1 MEKST
6 DEYYRAYLRE
16 KQARDEL
23 EHILEEKTR
32 ELYQSNK
39 ALEEKVVQLQNQ
51 QAVLM
56 QTEKMATLGT
66 LSAGVAHEINNPLAY
81 VMSNLESLNYVK
93 PAINELLVIAK
104 NVLDGKLSPEELKV
118 ELHRLNQQQS
128 FDFLLSDIDE
138 LLDDA
143 QEGLKRIGAIVKNL
157 LSFARPKN
165 NLLAMGDI
173 RESLESA
180 IKLLH
185 NQLKST
191 HLICHIQP
199 IPLSY
204 CNLAALNQVFVNLLL
219 NAQQACEGNAQKAE
233 IVVELYREQDNIYLS
248 VEDNGC
254 GMSEQTIAHIF
265 EPFFTTKP
273 VGQGTGMGM
282 AIVYGIIIE
291 HQGLITIKS
300 TQGSGSK
307 ILCELPI
314 LTEPLSNL

>member
-1 MEKST
+1 MVKST

-39 ALEEKVVQLQNQ
+39 ALEEKVIQLQNQ

-81 VMSNLESLNYVK
+81 AMSNLESLNYVK
-93 PAINELLVIAK
+93 PIIHELLVIAK
-104 NVLDGKLSPEELKV
+104 KVLDDQLSPEEFKV
-118 ELHRLNQQQS
+118 ALQRLDQQQS
-128 FDFLLSDIDE
+128 FNFLLDDIDE

-143 QEGLKRIGAIVKNL
+143 QEGLRRIGAIVKNL

-165 NLLAMGDI
+165 NLLAMADI
-173 RESLESA
+173 GESLEGA

-185 NQLKST
+185 NQLKNT
-191 HLICHIQP
+191 HLICNIQP

-219 NAQQACEGNAQKAE
+219 NAQQACEGHVQKAE
-233 IVVELYREQDNIYLS
+233 IVVELYSEQDCIYLS

-282 AIVYGIIIE
+282 AIVYGIITE
-291 HQGLITIKS
+291 HQGVITIES
-300 TQGSGSK
+300 TQGRGSK
-307 ILCELPI
+307 ILCKLPV
-314 LTEPLSNL
+314 LTEPSTTL

>member
-1 MEKST
+1 MVKST

-23 EHILEEKTR
+23 EQILEEKTR

-39 ALEEKVVQLQNQ
+39 ALEEKITQLQSQ

-81 VMSNLESLNYVK
+81 AMSNLESLNYVK
-93 PAINELLVIAK
+93 PVIAELLVIAK
-104 NVLDGKLSPEELKV
+104 NVLDEKLSPEELHIA
-118 ELHRLNQQQS
+118 LHRLNQQQS
-128 FDFLLSDIDE
+128 FDFLLGDIDE

-165 NLLAMGDI
+165 NLLAMADI
-173 RESLESA
+173 GESLEGA

-185 NQLKST
+185 NQLKNT
-191 HLICHIQP
+191 HLICNIQP

-219 NAQQACEGNAQKAE
+219 NAQQACEGSVQKAE
-233 IVVELYREQDNIYLS
+233 IVVELFCEQDSIYLS
-248 VEDNGC
+248 VADNGC
-254 GMSEQTIAHIF
+254 GMSEQTKEHIF

-282 AIVYGIIIE
+282 AIVYGIITE
-291 HQGLITIKS
+291 HQGVIMIES
-300 TQGSGSK
+300 AQGSGSK
-307 ILCELPI
+307 IVCKLPV
-314 LTEPLSNL
+314 LTEPLNNI